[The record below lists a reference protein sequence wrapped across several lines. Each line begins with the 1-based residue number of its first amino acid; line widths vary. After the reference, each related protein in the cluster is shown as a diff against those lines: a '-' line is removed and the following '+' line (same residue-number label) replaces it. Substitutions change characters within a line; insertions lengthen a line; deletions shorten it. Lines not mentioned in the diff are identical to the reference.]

1 MARNQIPV
9 KYILVYSTFHS
20 ENFIINVF
28 IIIFFLFIQRGVR
41 QGHKLNQ
48 KNHQENIADHYQS
61 QNEDSSEETH
71 TYEQPCP
78 ATAETPMGHEQEL
91 TTYDVVL

>member
-1 MARNQIPV
+1 MARNQVPV

-61 QNEDSSEETH
+61 QNEDSSEENH
-71 TYEQPCP
+71 TYEQPRQS
-78 ATAETPMGHEQEL
+78 TGETSMRRDEEL
-91 TTYDVVL
+91 TAYDVIL

>member
-1 MARNQIPV
+1 MARNQVPV

-20 ENFIINVF
+20 ENFII
-28 IIIFFLFIQRGVR
+28 IFFLFIQRGVR
-41 QGHKLNQ
+41 QGHKFNQ
-48 KNHQENIADHYQS
+48 KNHQKNIADHYQS

-71 TYEQPCP
+71 TYEQPRP